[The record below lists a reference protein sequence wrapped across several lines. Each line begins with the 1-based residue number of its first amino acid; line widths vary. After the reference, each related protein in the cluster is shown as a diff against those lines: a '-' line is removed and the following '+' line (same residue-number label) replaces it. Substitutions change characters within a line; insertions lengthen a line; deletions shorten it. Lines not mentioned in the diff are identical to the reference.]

1 MFPDRLTLFSHPVIL
16 IMLAV
21 MTAMFILEFVFRKRF
36 FIIVNAAF
44 AAFTVILGL
53 YLEISLSEVLILVLI
68 ALILRLILT
77 LRRAKHDI

>member
-1 MFPDRLTLFSHPVIL
+1 MFPDRLTLFSHPAIL

-53 YLEISLSEVLILVLI
+53 YLEISLSEVLIL
-68 ALILRLILT
+68 
-77 LRRAKHDI
+77 RAYRTYSAPYSDTAEGKA

>member
-1 MFPDRLTLFSHPVIL
+1 MFPDRLTLFSHPAIL

-44 AAFTVILGL
+44 AAFILHWQIVSL
-53 YLEISLSEVLILVLI
+53 RKYLF
-68 ALILRLILT
+68 
-77 LRRAKHDI
+77 

>member
-1 MFPDRLTLFSHPVIL
+1 MFPDRLTLFSHPAIL

-44 AAFTVILGL
+44 AAFTVIL
-53 YLEISLSEVLILVLI
+53 
-68 ALILRLILT
+68 
-77 LRRAKHDI
+77 

>member
-1 MFPDRLTLFSHPVIL
+1 MFPDRLTLFSHPAIL

-21 MTAMFILEFVFRKRF
+21 MTAMF
-36 FIIVNAAF
+36 
-44 AAFTVILGL
+44 
-53 YLEISLSEVLILVLI
+53 I

>member
-1 MFPDRLTLFSHPVIL
+1 MFPDRLTLFSHPAIL

-44 AAFTVILGL
+44 AAFFCNLQMPKENAEGQICPPVFP
-53 YLEISLSEVLILVLI
+53 E
-68 ALILRLILT
+68 
-77 LRRAKHDI
+77 RRKF